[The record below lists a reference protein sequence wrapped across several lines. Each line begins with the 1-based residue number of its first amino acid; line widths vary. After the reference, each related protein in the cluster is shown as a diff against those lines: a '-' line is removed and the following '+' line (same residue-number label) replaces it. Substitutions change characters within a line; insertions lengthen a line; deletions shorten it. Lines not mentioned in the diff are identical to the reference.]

1 MKVVKNYLIFS
12 IFLFFYIVALSLLFQ
27 QFSIYQ
33 QAYQTL
39 SILITNPSIT
49 VVEEYS
55 LLESENRIE

>member
-1 MKVVKNYLIFS
+1 MKVIKNYLIFS
-12 IFLFFYIVALSLLFQ
+12 VFLFFYMVALSLLLR

-39 SILITNPSIT
+39 SVLITNPSVA

-55 LLESENRIE
+55 LVESENIIE